1 MTLKVKEV
9 FLTQR
14 NNIKLSPL
22 ELKAMEALWKL
33 GRASIRE
40 ILEQFPV
47 TKKPAYTTVQTLVF
61 RLEAKGAVRKLRK
74 IGNAYIFVPVITRRQ
89 AYRRL
94 VSDFLELFSGSPRPV
109 MSHLADT
116 GKLTLEDLRDME
128 KLLRKRKTR
137 RESTKTVDPNPE

>member
-1 MTLKVKEV
+1 
-9 FLTQR
+9 
-14 NNIKLSPL
+14 
-22 ELKAMEALWKL
+22 MEALWKL

-40 ILEQFPV
+40 ILEQLPV
-47 TKKPAYTTVQTLVF
+47 SKKLAYTTVQTLVF

-94 VSDFLELFSGSPRPV
+94 VSDFLELFSGSPLPV

>member
-1 MTLKVKEV
+1 M
-9 FLTQR
+9 TQR

-40 ILEQFPV
+40 ILEQLPV
-47 TKKPAYTTVQTLVF
+47 SKKLAYTTVQTLVF

-94 VSDFLELFSGSPRPV
+94 VSDFLELFSGSPLPV

>member
-1 MTLKVKEV
+1 
-9 FLTQR
+9 
-14 NNIKLSPL
+14 
-22 ELKAMEALWKL
+22 MEALWKL

-40 ILEQFPV
+40 ILEQLPV
-47 TKKPAYTTVQTLVF
+47 SKKLAYTTVQTLVF
-61 RLEAKGAVRKLRK
+61 RLEAKGAVQKLRK
-74 IGNAYIFVPVITRRQ
+74 IGNAYIFVPVITQRQ

-94 VSDFLELFSGSPRPV
+94 VNDFLELFSGSPLPV

>member
-1 MTLKVKEV
+1 MTQKN
-9 FLTQR
+9 Q
-14 NNIKLSPL
+14 IKLSPL

-40 ILEQFPV
+40 ILEQIPV
-47 TKKPAYTTVQTLVF
+47 SKTLAYTTVQTLVF

-74 IGNAYIFVPVITRRQ
+74 IGNAYVFVPVITRRQ

-94 VSDFLELFSGSPRPV
+94 VSDFLELFSGSPLPV

-116 GKLTLEDLRDME
+116 GKLTLDDLRSLE
-128 KLLRKRKTR
+128 RILKERTTR
-137 RESTKTVDPNPE
+137 REKPATADREPE

>member
-1 MTLKVKEV
+1 M
-9 FLTQR
+9 TQR

-40 ILEQFPV
+40 ILEQLPV
-47 TKKPAYTTVQTLVF
+47 SKKLAYTTVQTLVF
-61 RLEAKGAVRKLRK
+61 RLEAKGAVQKLRK
-74 IGNAYIFVPVITRRQ
+74 IGNAYIFVPVITQRQ

-94 VSDFLELFSGSPRPV
+94 VNDFLELFSGSPLPV

>member
-1 MTLKVKEV
+1 M
-9 FLTQR
+9 TQR

-40 ILEQFPV
+40 ILEQLPV
-47 TKKPAYTTVQTLVF
+47 SKKLAYTTVQTLVF

-74 IGNAYIFVPVITRRQ
+74 IGNAHIFVPVITRRQ

-94 VSDFLELFSGSPRPV
+94 VSDFLELFSGSPLPV
-109 MSHLADT
+109 MSHLAET
-116 GKLTLEDLRDME
+116 GKLTLEDLRELE
-128 KLLRKRKTR
+128 KILQERKTG
-137 RESTKTVDPNPE
+137 RESAKTGDPKPE

>member
-1 MTLKVKEV
+1 MTQKN
-9 FLTQR
+9 Q
-14 NNIKLSPL
+14 IKLSPL

-40 ILEQFPV
+40 ILEQIPV
-47 TKKPAYTTVQTLVF
+47 SKTLAYTTVQTLVF

-74 IGNAYIFVPVITRRQ
+74 IGNAYVFVPVITRRQ

-94 VSDFLELFSGSPRPV
+94 VSDFLELFSGSPLPV

-116 GKLTLEDLRDME
+116 GKLTLDDLRDLE
-128 KLLRKRKTR
+128 GILKERKTR
-137 RESTKTVDPNPE
+137 RKKPATADPEPE

>member
-1 MTLKVKEV
+1 M
-9 FLTQR
+9 TQR

-40 ILEQFPV
+40 ILEQLPV
-47 TKKPAYTTVQTLVF
+47 RKTLAYTTVQTLVY
-61 RLEAKGAVRKLRK
+61 RLEAKGALRKQRK
-74 IGNAYIFVPVITRRQ
+74 IGNAHVFVPVITRRQ

-94 VSDFLELFSGSPRPV
+94 VNDFLELFSGSPRIV

-116 GKLTLEDLRDME
+116 GKLTLEDLRDLERLIQERNTRLE
-128 KLLRKRKTR
+128 KT
-137 RESTKTVDPNPE
+137 TTMDPKPE

>member
-1 MTLKVKEV
+1 M
-9 FLTQR
+9 TQR

-22 ELKAMEALWKL
+22 ELKAMDALWKL

-47 TKKPAYTTVQTLVF
+47 SKKLAYTTVQTLVF

-74 IGNAYIFVPVITRRQ
+74 IGNAHIFVPVITRKQ

-94 VSDFLELFSGSPRPV
+94 VSDFLELFSGSPLPV

-116 GKLTLEDLRDME
+116 GKLTLEDLRELE

-137 RESTKTVDPNPE
+137 RESTITVDPKPE

>member
-1 MTLKVKEV
+1 M
-9 FLTQR
+9 TQR

-40 ILEQFPV
+40 VLEQLPV
-47 TKKPAYTTVQTLVF
+47 RKTLAYTTVQTLVL
-61 RLEAKGAVRKLRK
+61 RLEAKGALRKQRK
-74 IGNAYIFVPVITRRQ
+74 IGNAYVFVPVITRTQ

-94 VSDFLELFSGSPRPV
+94 MDDFLELFSGSPQPV

-116 GKLTLEDLRDME
+116 GKLTLDDLRDLE
-128 KLLRKRKTR
+128 RILKERKTR
-137 RESTKTVDPNPE
+137 RIEPATADPEPE

>member
-1 MTLKVKEV
+1 MTQK
-9 FLTQR
+9 

-47 TKKPAYTTVQTLVF
+47 SKKLAYTTVQTLVF
-61 RLEAKGAVRKLRK
+61 RLEAKGAVRKQRK
-74 IGNAYIFVPVITRRQ
+74 IGNAYVFVPVITRRQ

-94 VSDFLELFSGSPRPV
+94 VSDFLELFSGSPQPV
-109 MSHLADT
+109 MSHLAET
-116 GKLTLEDLRDME
+116 GKLTLEDLRDLE
-128 KLLRKRKTR
+128 RILKERKTG
-137 RESTKTVDPNPE
+137 RESAKTGDPKPE

>member
-1 MTLKVKEV
+1 MTQ
-9 FLTQR
+9 T

-40 ILEQFPV
+40 ILEQLPV
-47 TKKPAYTTVQTLVF
+47 QKTLAYTTVQTLVF
-61 RLEAKGAVRKLRK
+61 RLEAKGALRKQRK
-74 IGNAYIFVPVITRRQ
+74 IGNAYVFVPVITRTQ

-94 VSDFLELFSGSPRPV
+94 VNDFLELFSGSPRPV

-116 GKLTLEDLRDME
+116 GKLTLDDLRDLE
-128 KLLRKRKTR
+128 GILQERKTR
-137 RESTKTVDPNPE
+137 RAGTDTVDPQPE

>member
-1 MTLKVKEV
+1 M
-9 FLTQR
+9 TQR
-14 NNIKLSPL
+14 KNIRLSPL

-40 ILEQFPV
+40 ILEQLPV
-47 TKKPAYTTVQTLVF
+47 SKKLAYTTVQTLVM
-61 RLEAKGAVRKLRK
+61 RLEAKGALRKLRK
-74 IGNAYIFVPVITRRQ
+74 IGNAYVFVPVITRRQ

-116 GKLTLEDLRDME
+116 GKLTLEDLRDLE
-128 KLLRKRKTR
+128 RILRKRKTR
-137 RESTKTVDPNPE
+137 RASTAIVDPNPE

>member
-1 MTLKVKEV
+1 MTQKN
-9 FLTQR
+9 Q
-14 NNIKLSPL
+14 IKLSPL

-40 ILEQFPV
+40 ILEQIPV
-47 TKKPAYTTVQTLVF
+47 SKTLAYTTVQTLVF

-74 IGNAYIFVPVITRRQ
+74 IGNAYVFVPVITRRQ

-94 VSDFLELFSGSPRPV
+94 VSDFLELFSGSPLPV

-116 GKLTLEDLRDME
+116 GKLTLDDLRDLE
-128 KLLRKRKTR
+128 RILKERKTR
-137 RESTKTVDPNPE
+137 RKEAATDDPEPE

>member
-1 MTLKVKEV
+1 M
-9 FLTQR
+9 TQR

-40 ILEQFPV
+40 ILEQLPV
-47 TKKPAYTTVQTLVF
+47 RKTLAYTTVQTLVY
-61 RLEAKGAVRKLRK
+61 RLEAKGALRKQRK
-74 IGNAYIFVPVITRRQ
+74 IGNAYVFVPVITRRQ

-94 VSDFLELFSGSPRPV
+94 VSDFLELFSGSPRPL

-116 GKLTLEDLRDME
+116 GKLTLEDLQDLERILKE
-128 KLLRKRKTR
+128 GKTG
-137 RESTKTVDPNPE
+137 RESAKTGDPKPE

>member
-1 MTLKVKEV
+1 MT
-9 FLTQR
+9 QG

-40 ILEQFPV
+40 ILEELPV
-47 TKKPAYTTVQTLVF
+47 SKKLAYTTVQTLVF
-61 RLEAKGAVRKLRK
+61 RLEAKGALRKQRK
-74 IGNAYIFVPVITRRQ
+74 IGNAYVFVPVITRRQ

-94 VSDFLELFSGSPRPV
+94 VSDFLEMFSGSPLPV

-116 GKLTLEDLRDME
+116 GKLTLEDLRE
-128 KLLRKRKTR
+128 LEGILRERKTR
-137 RESTKTVDPNPE
+137 REETANLDPKPE